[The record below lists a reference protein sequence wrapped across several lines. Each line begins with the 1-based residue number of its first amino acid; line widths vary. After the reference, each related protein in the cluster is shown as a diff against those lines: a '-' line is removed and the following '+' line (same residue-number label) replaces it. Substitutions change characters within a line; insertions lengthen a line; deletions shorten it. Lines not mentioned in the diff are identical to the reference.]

1 MLNLNLKITDK
12 EKIVR
17 GRRDSDA
24 KAIPL
29 NFENIDKDEETG
41 QLFSEKRLISTLLKL
56 ESNSGQGFF
65 LTSGNRS
72 SEDNNVAKS
81 YRSNLRAV

>member
-1 MLNLNLKITDK
+1 LAADSSYPLGWKFYKAHTLEVRMLNLNLKITDK

-29 NFENIDKDEETG
+29 NFEKIDKDEDSD
-41 QLFSEKRLISTLLKL
+41 QLFSEKKLIS
-56 ESNSGQGFF
+56 
-65 LTSGNRS
+65 
-72 SEDNNVAKS
+72 
-81 YRSNLRAV
+81 